1 VKFELVKAEKAHY
14 PVAVLCSVLSVSRSG
29 FYAWQKRPAQ
39 AARARA
45 DAALVIEIRAAHHL
59 GRGVYGSPR
68 VHAELK
74 AKGVCVSEK
83 RVARLMREGGL
94 RARQKR
100 RFRRTTDSNHTD
112 PIAPNVLQRDFE
124 PLAPNQSWAT
134 DVTYIHT
141 LEGWLYLAA
150 ILDLFSRRV
159 VGWAMSSTNDRALAL
174 DALGRAL
181 SVRNP
186 PGGLVHHSD
195 RGSPYASEDYR
206 RALELHGIIPSMSR
220 TGDCWDNAVAE
231 SFFASLKAE
240 LVDHERYASHA
251 AAIKSIG
258 DYIDNFYNPL
268 RRHSHLGYL
277 NPIEYELRAR
287 VAALAA

>member
-29 FYAWQKRPAQ
+29 FYDWQRRPEP
-39 AARARA
+39 ARAAA
-45 DAALVIEIRAAHHL
+45 DAALVVGIRAAHKL
-59 GRGVYGSPR
+59 GRGAYGSPR
-68 VHAELK
+68 VHAELQ
-74 AKGVCVSEK
+74 AKGVRVSQK
-83 RVARLMREGGL
+83 RVARLMREDGL

-100 RFRRTTDSNHTD
+100 RFRKTTDSNHTD
-112 PIAPNVLQRDFE
+112 PIAPNVLQRHFE
-124 PLAPNQSWAT
+124 PTAPNRAWAT
-134 DVTYIHT
+134 DVTYVHT
-141 LEGWLYLAA
+141 MEGWLYLAVM
-150 ILDLFSRRV
+150 LDLFSRRV
-159 VGWAMSSTNDRALAL
+159 VGWAASITNDRALAL
-174 DALGRAL
+174 EALNCAL
-181 SVRNP
+181 VARHP
-186 PGGLVHHSD
+186 LPGLVHHSD

-206 RALELHGIIPSMSR
+206 QALEKRGIVASMSR

-240 LVDHERYASHA
+240 LVDHENYASHA
-251 AAIKSIG
+251 VALASIG

-287 VAALAA
+287 VAIFAA

>member
-1 VKFELVKAEKAHY
+1 MKFELVKAEKAHY

-112 PIAPNVLQRDFE
+112 PIAPNVLQRDF
-124 PLAPNQSWAT
+124 
-134 DVTYIHT
+134 
-141 LEGWLYLAA
+141 
-150 ILDLFSRRV
+150 
-159 VGWAMSSTNDRALAL
+159 
-174 DALGRAL
+174 
-181 SVRNP
+181 
-186 PGGLVHHSD
+186 
-195 RGSPYASEDYR
+195 
-206 RALELHGIIPSMSR
+206 
-220 TGDCWDNAVAE
+220 
-231 SFFASLKAE
+231 
-240 LVDHERYASHA
+240 
-251 AAIKSIG
+251 
-258 DYIDNFYNPL
+258 
-268 RRHSHLGYL
+268 
-277 NPIEYELRAR
+277 
-287 VAALAA
+287 